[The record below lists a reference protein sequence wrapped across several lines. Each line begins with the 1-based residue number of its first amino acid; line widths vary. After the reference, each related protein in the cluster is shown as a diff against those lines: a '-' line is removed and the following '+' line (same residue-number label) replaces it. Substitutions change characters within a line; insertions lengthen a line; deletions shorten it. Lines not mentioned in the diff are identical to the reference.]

1 MKRGTKCIA
10 QTINL
15 SNPKTCVRP
24 KVRKLVGADA
34 DSCCDSNETTDY
46 WTARPVAVKVC
57 SRKDMRGKCPPKVQI
72 SDRLCKTVRPE
83 KSLSSGERFRGI
95 ATCLL
100 KGTVAAGLIYWT
112 WAEGLWGDSTET
124 EDLYYRIIST
134 FSPNDE
140 SVQLPHLEGIRYS
153 ISEAY
158 NRALVKCMDIIVGV
172 PLEMYQKLRDLLFPC
187 DVTRGTEEAD
197 AKRISDENSAQI

>member
-24 KVRKLVGADA
+24 KVQKLVGADA
-34 DSCCDSNETTDY
+34 DSRPDSNRTTDY

-57 SRKDMRGKCPPKVQI
+57 SRKDMQQKCPPKFRAVP
-72 SDRLCKTVRPE
+72 PE
-83 KSLSSGERFRGI
+83 KPLSRAERFCGI
-95 ATCLL
+95 AMCLL
-100 KGTVAAGLIYWT
+100 KGSIVAGLIYWT
-112 WAEGLWGDSTET
+112 YTEGLWGDSTET
-124 EDLYYRIIST
+124 EDLYYRIMST
-134 FSPNDE
+134 IFPTDE

-153 ISEAY
+153 MSEAY

-172 PLEMYQKLRDLLFPC
+172 PLEMHRKLRDLLFPC
-187 DVTRGTEEAD
+187 DVTGGTEEAH
-197 AKRISDENSAQI
+197 AKRICEENSAQI

>member
-15 SNPKTCVRP
+15 SNPKTCVKP
-24 KVRKLVGADA
+24 KVQKLVSADA
-34 DSCCDSNETTDY
+34 DSCSDSNQTTDY

-57 SRKDMRGKCPPKVQI
+57 SRKDMQGKCPPK
-72 SDRLCKTVRPE
+72 LCKTVRPE
-83 KSLSSGERFRGI
+83 KPLSSGERFCGI

-100 KGTVAAGLIYWT
+100 KGTIAAGLIYWT

-134 FSPNDE
+134 FSPNDQPVNKN
-140 SVQLPHLEGIRYS
+140 VQLPHLEGIRYS
-153 ISEAY
+153 MSEAY

-172 PLEMYQKLRDLLFPC
+172 PLEMHRKLRDLLFPC
-187 DVTRGTEEAD
+187 DVTRGTEEAH
-197 AKRISDENSAQI
+197 AKHISDENSAQI